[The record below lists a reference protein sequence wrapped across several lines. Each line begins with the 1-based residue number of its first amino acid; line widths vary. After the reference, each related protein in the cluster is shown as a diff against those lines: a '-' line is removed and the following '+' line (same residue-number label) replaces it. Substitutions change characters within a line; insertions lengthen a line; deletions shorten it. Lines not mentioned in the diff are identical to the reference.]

1 MLSALGRADGGVKAA
16 ADAYLRISPKQGVPL
31 GVEAPDGG
39 EQTQHT
45 LLDQVLAVPS
55 RQKQGAGTGANQLPI
70 AADQFGLRL
79 GVTPGSPQ
87 TQIPV

>member
-1 MLSALGRADGGVKAA
+1 MLSALGRTDGGVQAA
-16 ADAYLRISPKQGVPL
+16 ADTDLRIGPKQGIPL
-31 GVEAPDGG
+31 GVKAPDGG

-55 RQKQGAGTGANQLPI
+55 HQKQGAGTGANQLPI

-87 TQIPV
+87 TQFPV